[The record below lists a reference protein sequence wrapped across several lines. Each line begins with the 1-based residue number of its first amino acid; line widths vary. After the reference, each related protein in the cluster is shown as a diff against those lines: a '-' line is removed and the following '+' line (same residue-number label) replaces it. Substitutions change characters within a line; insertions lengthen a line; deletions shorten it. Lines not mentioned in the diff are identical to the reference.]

1 MILTRAT
8 DFNFS
13 VIIPTYQR
21 RDLVV
26 ATVRA
31 LARQQ
36 YAGTFEVIVVV
47 DGSSDNSAQ
56 VLRTLEMPFPITVL
70 EQSNRGIAVARNRGA
85 GAARGEMLL
94 FLDDD
99 MEADPHLLAE
109 HARSH
114 QAGADVVTGHVPLNP
129 ASPDNFLSAS
139 VKAWA
144 EDRFKLLSSAPD
156 NLDFLEIVGGQLSIS
171 SILFFQLSGFDMTF
185 TRNGTFGN
193 EDRDLACRL
202 LDAGYKIV
210 FNPKAIS
217 WQTYIVTP
225 RQFLRNYR
233 QAGAADVNL
242 ARKHPG
248 RSDQI
253 FNPECIEST
262 MDRLV
267 WRRFRQPIR
276 WAALRFIEKEK
287 PEQWKISLFWRAWK
301 LEYFQGIRDGKMEQR
316 IASEMKVHNAREARG

>member
-1 MILTRAT
+1 MAEIGRCVHEVRALN
-8 DFNFS
+8 FNI
-13 VIIPTYQR
+13 VIPTYRR

-31 LARQQ
+31 LTRQE

-47 DGSSDNSAQ
+47 DGSTDNSAEA
-56 VLRTLEMPFPITVL
+56 LRALDTPFPLTVL
-70 EQSNRGIAVARNRGA
+70 EQSNQGIAAARNRGA
-85 GAARGEMLL
+85 DVARGELLL

-99 MEADPHLLAE
+99 MEADPKLLTE

-114 QAGADVVTGHVPLNP
+114 QSDADVVTGHVPLNP

-144 EDRFKLLSSAPD
+144 EDRERLLSSAPD
-156 NLDFLEIVGGQLSIS
+156 DLDFLEIVGGQLSIS
-171 SILFFQLSGFDMTF
+171 RNLFFQLNGFDRTF

-202 LDAGYKIV
+202 LDAGYKIA

-217 WQTYIVTP
+217 WQTYVVTP

-242 ARKHPG
+242 AAKHPG
-248 RSDQI
+248 RSDRI
-253 FNPECIEST
+253 FNPECIESRI
-262 MDRLV
+262 DRVL
-267 WRRFRQPIR
+267 WRWLRGPIR
-276 WAALRFIEKEK
+276 LLALKLVETEK
-287 PEQWKISLFWRAWK
+287 PEQWRIDLFWHAWK
-301 LEYFQGIRDGKMEQR
+301 LEYCQGVREGK
-316 IASEMKVHNAREARG
+316 KVWRRTLP